1 MEITITC
8 IDTPCCE
15 NCGEELTRYD
25 DVVYWGGN
33 ENLPAGLYHE
43 DCYLAQ

>member
-25 DVVYWGGN
+25 VVYWEGN